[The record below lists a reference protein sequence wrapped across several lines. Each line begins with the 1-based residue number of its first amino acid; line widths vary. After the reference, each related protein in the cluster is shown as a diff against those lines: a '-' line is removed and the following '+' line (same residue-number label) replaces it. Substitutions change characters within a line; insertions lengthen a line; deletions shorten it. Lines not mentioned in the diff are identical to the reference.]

1 MGRIEKGELEAHVDR
16 ALAKLEGDEEAVE
29 AVEMY
34 WSDEHIMDWL
44 AMVGA
49 IVRRPSL
56 AHPKWTA
63 VELVDFHVADPR
75 AHETAEA
82 VASALAERLGD
93 HLVDIPHEVRLL
105 VRDPRGEVGHQVLVR
120 AAPGRVR
127 LERVV
132 DAVAAGRVAR
142 ISRRRGRDH
151 DGGAGVHA
159 VGALAIGHLHLPQHR
174 RERRRG
180 PGRELG
186 VSHVGDG
193 GGGPGDIYST
203 PASEEIHRPDA
214 RPRVARRERH
224 PGAPARRRR
233 RQVGLP

>member
-82 VASALAERLGD
+82 VASALAERLGVPLHSDATPEPLDGRRWLDD
-93 HLVDIPHEVRLL
+93 HPPPARSWTVQWTAQARHCVHADPHEPVELEGEL
-105 VRDPRGEVGHQVLVR
+105 VVTETTPAAALAAAKKHALAQLPQGEAWRHEAQVSLVVGEVTFTSGWVSPIR
-120 AAPGRVR
+120 GADAPW
-127 LERVV
+127 
-132 DAVAAGRVAR
+132 
-142 ISRRRGRDH
+142 
-151 DGGAGVHA
+151 
-159 VGALAIGHLHLPQHR
+159 
-174 RERRRG
+174 
-180 PGRELG
+180 
-186 VSHVGDG
+186 
-193 GGGPGDIYST
+193 
-203 PASEEIHRPDA
+203 
-214 RPRVARRERH
+214 
-224 PGAPARRRR
+224 
-233 RQVGLP
+233 